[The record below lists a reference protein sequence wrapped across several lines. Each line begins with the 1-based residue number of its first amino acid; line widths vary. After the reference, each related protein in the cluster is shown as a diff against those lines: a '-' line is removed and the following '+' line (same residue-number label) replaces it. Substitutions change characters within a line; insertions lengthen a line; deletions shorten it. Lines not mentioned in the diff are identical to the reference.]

1 MTRPTMQLS
10 IRPVVAKR
18 PARSGARRSRKAGC
32 VLSEVCEGKAVDSE
46 QLFIIY
52 GG

>member
-1 MTRPTMQLS
+1 MQLS
-10 IRPVVAKR
+10 IRPVVAKC
-18 PARSGARRSRKAGC
+18 PARSRARQSRKAGC
-32 VLSEVCEGKAVDSE
+32 VLSEVCEWKAADLE